1 MSYPRC
7 ILWLALLSAC
17 SSGSAAPE
25 AHRPAPATPAQV
37 APRASVD
44 IVEDEIKPAEP
55 KAELESGRRLGR
67 YQLTYYHV
75 ADQPEGKRRRRVA
88 LRDRNGRVLVRVS
101 RAFARQVLM
110 QGTGRLRDGRMI
122 NVAGGC
128 KRTRYCYHFLDENER
143 YGKGALQ
150 TSLRPFRSVAAP
162 PHIKLG
168 TVLYIPELDGLPV
181 PGGMLNGNRVHDGC
195 VVAEDRG
202 GGIKGHQLDLFTFT
216 DTRYKL
222 FHRKNKIV
230 RVTVHRGGERC
241 KAFADNPEPARVR
254 GRG

>member
-7 ILWLALLSAC
+7 ILLWAALVPAC
-17 SSGSAAPE
+17 SSGASTPE
-25 AHRPAPATPAQV
+25 THRPASTT
-37 APRASVD
+37 APGAAPVSVD
-44 IVEDEIKPAEP
+44 IVEHEIKQVDPEPAE
-55 KAELESGRRLGR
+55 SGQRLGR
-67 YQLTYYHV
+67 YLLTYYHV
-75 ADQPEGKRRRRVA
+75 ADQPEGKRPTVA
-88 LRDRNGRVLVRVS
+88 LRDRRGRVLVRVS

-128 KRTRYCYHFLDENER
+128 LRTRYCYHFLDDDEV

-202 GGIKGHQLDLFTFT
+202 GGIQGRQLDLFTYT
-216 DTRYKL
+216 DTRYRL
-222 FHRKNKIV
+222 FQRKNKIV

-241 KAFADNPEPARVR
+241 AEFAKHGDPAVAH
-254 GRG
+254 GQG